1 MKKFLVSYS
10 WLILL
15 FLYFPMMVLMVY
27 SFNDSRIN
35 AEWEGFTFHWY
46 TDLFQKQ
53 DVIDAFVNS
62 MTIAIVTTIVT
73 TVLGVIFAIALHRY
87 KYRYEGRLTVLYIYR
102 F

>member
-35 AEWEGFTFHWY
+35 AEWEGFTLHWY

-62 MTIAIVTTIVT
+62 IDDCCYNDNCDDSSWCDFCYCITPLQIS
-73 TVLGVIFAIALHRY
+73 F
-87 KYRYEGRLTVLYIYR
+87 
-102 F
+102 

>member
-15 FLYFPMMVLMVY
+15 FLYFPMMVLMVFLQRFALMRNGDY
-27 SFNDSRIN
+27 IPLVYRFIS
-35 AEWEGFTFHWY
+35 
-46 TDLFQKQ
+46 KQ

-62 MTIAIVTTIVT
+62 MTIADCNNVVT
-73 TVLGVIFAIALHRY
+73 TVLGVILRLHRY